1 MGSEQPHP
9 PADLLEL
16 VLAVFQAVLDNE
28 DVDADTDFF
37 EAGGNSIL
45 AARAVTRVQ
54 KQSGAEVSFR
64 DLLFARTAK
73 ELAAKI
79 EDKGPRGSRAV

>member
-9 PADLLEL
+9 PVDLLEM
-16 VLAVFQAVLDNE
+16 VVTVFRAVLDNE

-54 KQSGAEVSFR
+54 DQSGAAVTFR
-64 DLLFARTAK
+64 DILFARTAG